1 MLREGGINHT
11 GAKERRCLE
20 GLAGM
25 RAAAG
30 GGLDPEGGGEL
41 DPLGDPGV
49 QKETLD
55 ELEDLVSAL
64 GTACSSPRFPNLRTA
79 TFRVIHPNKTSI
91 RRLLNILSN
100 IRHATMCLSPS
111 HKEYSLVFKPANS
124 QATLSRFANIP
135 SLEKVEL
142 LFTTEN
148 SLQEFIDVAAIKKG
162 GFKTIH
168 ASPATIYELCASGIW
183 TMMPMVPQ
191 LCNKTRDPLHSHA
204 HIVCEGDEFTELCLV
219 VARGPDMR
227 WAGSEGLT
235 SHQLAYSVTGTVSH
249 RDRGRRDEQ
258 FNRLDHTTREAELHI
273 IDLHAL
279 CTIFR
284 TIIDEYER
292 RRMQV

>member
-1 MLREGGINHT
+1 MFLSSRTGHAQAAQMVFDGTPIEFKSTDTVDFLSSLLPLSTLPILTSLRFIGLRTRREHT
-11 GAKERRCLE
+11 PNYLRLARLLVALISTTSTLAYLE
-20 GLAGM
+20 VTTGNA
-25 RAAAG
+25 
-30 GGLDPEGGGEL
+30 
-41 DPLGDPGV
+41 
-49 QKETLD
+49 D

-142 LFTTEN
+142 LFTTEDR
-148 SLQEFIDVAAIKKG
+148 LQEFIDVAAIKKG
-162 GFKTIH
+162 GLKTIH
-168 ASPATIYELCASGIW
+168 ASPATIYELRASGIW
-183 TMMPMVPQ
+183 TMTPMVPQ

-227 WAGSEGLT
+227 WTGSEGLT
-235 SHQLAYSVTGTVSH
+235 
-249 RDRGRRDEQ
+249 
-258 FNRLDHTTREAELHI
+258 FIN
-273 IDLHAL
+273 
-279 CTIFR
+279 
-284 TIIDEYER
+284 
-292 RRMQV
+292 